1 MSELAITKRT
11 FGIEWELADV
21 VRASVEMPDGF
32 VWDKD
37 EIVQNTDMSEGRKTV
52 PIGGELNTDPMHL
65 CHKDFARLKQFIDS
79 ARQNGAQAIR
89 DLALQV
95 HIYIGDLTVDE
106 VKNIF
111 YLSYYTSGL
120 LKEICHTPE
129 YSDLQIYRPSPTLE
143 KYVGIKA
150 ATDFRGIERVFEN
163 NSCKGYDRCI
173 VNIASYFKRK
183 TVEFR
188 CFNSTTSFEE
198 MVNCVMFSYRFVQY
212 AITHNEDDF
221 KQINSI
227 NDFASLIK
235 APLSLPICPPPTH
248 LLCRR

>member
-89 DLALQV
+89 DLASQV

-143 KYVGIKA
+143 KYVG
-150 ATDFRGIERVFEN
+150 V
-163 NSCKGYDRCI
+163 KGDVNRDGNVDI
-173 VNIASYFKRK
+173 SDVVALVNIIL
-183 TVEFR
+183 
-188 CFNSTTSFEE
+188 NSSSDYQAEADLNNDGDIDISDVVAL
-198 MVNCVMFSYRFVQY
+198 VNIILGQ
-212 AITHNEDDF
+212 
-221 KQINSI
+221 
-227 NDFASLIK
+227 
-235 APLSLPICPPPTH
+235 
-248 LLCRR
+248 